1 MHGDGFGLF
10 EQVLVLL
17 GAAVVAVPLA
27 KRARLGSIVGY
38 LLAGIAIGPQALGL
52 FHDPGTVSH
61 LAELGIVFFLF
72 LIGLEMKPSRLWQMR
87 GDILGLG
94 GAQMLVTS
102 AALMWVPLAFGRP
115 FEASLVAGL
124 GLALSSTAILM
135 QILEER
141 GEVRSP
147 HGRRAFAVAIFQD
160 VVIVPILA
168 LVAFLSP
175 RPAAAGEPFWLSAL
189 LIVGAI
195 AAVVLIG
202 RYLLNPMF
210 RALARSGAREIM
222 TAAALLVVLG
232 SATLMMLAGLSMAM
246 GAFLAG
252 VFLAESNF
260 RHQIEADVEPFRG
273 ILMGLFFLSVGM
285 ALDLQVIAEAYWRIG
300 LALAM
305 LVLLKATT
313 MYAIMRLFRHDRE
326 ESVKVA
332 LLMAQSGELGFV
344 VYAAAVSAGVIRPD
358 HASILVAMVVLSM
371 ALNPL
376 LYRLAPILARR
387 RAPVPIV
394 EDFSDARGSVLV
406 IGFGRFGQVASQ
418 CLLTNGYD
426 VTIIDN
432 DAEMVQSAGRFG
444 FKVFYGDGTRLDVLR
459 AAGGDR
465 VRLVAVC
472 VDDRDAADRIV
483 DIVRAAFPACR
494 VYVRAYDRGHS
505 LELLAKGVDF
515 EIRET
520 YESAITFGRALLIG
534 LGAAEIVADEV
545 VADVRHRDAER
556 LVLQQAQGFNAGA
569 HLLHY
574 RRTPA
579 PEPLVQPG
587 KAGRALNP
595 EAEDALTG
603 ETEYSG

>member
-1 MHGDGFGLF
+1 MHADGFGLF

-17 GAAVVAVPLA
+17 GAAVLAVPLA

-38 LLAGIAIGPQALGL
+38 LLAGVAIGPQALGL

-72 LIGLEMKPSRLWQMR
+72 LIGLEMKPSRLWKMR

-94 GAQMLVTS
+94 GAQMLITG
-102 AALMWVPLAFGRP
+102 ATLMCVPLAFGRP
-115 FEASLVAGL
+115 FDAALVAGL

-141 GEVRSP
+141 GEVRSA

-175 RPAAAGEPFWLSAL
+175 HPAAAGEPFWLSAVK
-189 LIVGAI
+189 IISAI
-195 AAVVLIG
+195 AAVVVIG

-285 ALDLQVIAEAYWRIG
+285 ALDLNVIAESYWRIG

-313 MYAIMRLFRHDRE
+313 MYVIMRLFRHDRE
-326 ESVKVA
+326 EAVRVA

-344 VYAAAVSAGVIRPD
+344 VYAAAVSAGVIGPD
-358 HASILVAMVVLSM
+358 HASILVAMVVMSM
-371 ALNPL
+371 AVNPF
-376 LYRLAPILARR
+376 LYRLAPLLTR
-387 RAPVPIV
+387 RAPTPIV

-444 FKVFYGDGTRLDVLR
+444 FKVYYGDGTRLDVLR

-472 VDDRDAADRIV
+472 VDDRDDTDRIV
-483 DIVRAAFPACR
+483 DIVRAAFPVCR
-494 VYVRAYDRGHS
+494 LYVRAYDRGHS

-515 EIRET
+515 EVRET
-520 YESAITFGRALLIG
+520 YESAIAFGRGLLVG
-534 LGAAEIVADEV
+534 LGADDIVADEV
-545 VADVRHRDAER
+545 VADVRRRDAER

-574 RRTPA
+574 RRSPV
-579 PEPLVQPG
+579 PEPLLQPG
-587 KAGRALNP
+587 KTGRALNP

>member
-1 MHGDGFGLF
+1 
-10 EQVLVLL
+10 
-17 GAAVVAVPLA
+17 LA

-38 LLAGIAIGPQALGL
+38 LAAGVVIGPQALGL

-72 LIGLEMKPSRLWQMR
+72 LIGLEMKPSRLWKMR
-87 GDILGLG
+87 GDIIGLG
-94 GAQMLVTS
+94 GAQMLITGVT
-102 AALMWVPLAFGRP
+102 LMWVLLAFGRP
-115 FEASLVAGL
+115 FETSLVAGL
-124 GLALSSTAILM
+124 GLALSSTAILI

-141 GEVRSP
+141 GEMRSP

-175 RPAAAGEPFWLSAL
+175 HPAAAGEPFWLSAL
-189 LIVGAI
+189 KIVGAI
-195 AAVVLIG
+195 ASVVLIG
-202 RYLLNPMF
+202 RFLLNPMF

-232 SATLMMLAGLSMAM
+232 SATLMTLAGLSMAM

-285 ALDLQVIAEAYWRIG
+285 ALNLSVIASAHWPIL

-305 LVLLKATT
+305 LVLLKAST
-313 MYAIMRLFRHDRE
+313 MYAIMRLFRHDHE
-326 ESVKVA
+326 ESVRVA

-344 VYAAAVSAGVIRPD
+344 VYAAAVSAGVMHAD
-358 HASILVAMVVLSM
+358 HASILVALVVLSM
-371 ALNPL
+371 AINPF
-376 LYRLAPILARR
+376 LYRLAPLLASRR
-387 RAPVPIV
+387 RKQLTVLQ
-394 EDFSDARGSVLV
+394 DFSEARGSVLV

-444 FKVFYGDGTRLDVLR
+444 FKVYYGDGTRLDVLR

-465 VRLVAVC
+465 MRLIAVC
-472 VDDRDAADRIV
+472 IDRRDDVDRIV
-483 DIVRAAFPACR
+483 DMVRAAFPACQL
-494 VYVRAYDRGHS
+494 YVRAYDRGQS
-505 LELLAKGVDF
+505 LELLAKGVDY

-520 YESAITFGRALLIG
+520 YESAIAFGRALLIG
-534 LGAAEIVADEV
+534 LGVADLVADEV
-545 VADVRHRDAER
+545 VADVRRRDGER
-556 LVLQQAQGFNAGA
+556 LVLQQAQGFSAGA

-587 KAGRALNP
+587 TTGRALNP